1 MSRRQRLTVVM
12 AVFTAATL
20 AAGAAGAFT
29 DFGSFVQ
36 DQRATAPS
44 PCSG

>member
-12 AVFTAATL
+12 AVFVAATL

-29 DFGSFVQ
+29 DFGSFG
-36 DQRATAPS
+36 RLGCATAPS